1 MSSICL
7 KCTISK
13 NNGANLKKNRM
24 MKGVLKLLSVT
35 YCDVKLARKPADEDM
50 LQIGNKELIKFEL

>member
-1 MSSICL
+1 
-7 KCTISK
+7 
-13 NNGANLKKNRM
+13 

-50 LQIGNKELIKFEL
+50 LQIGNKELIKILTVFGYIQGSYNFAPLNRTHGPSF